1 MGAQAG
7 LDLSMDEQY
16 QRHGAHG
23 GRPTTGVPM
32 GYRGL
37 MGSRETPL
45 IQGQAPAPHALYNH
59 HAYSKKSFRIRG
71 QAEQELMKMQFSS
84 SNKDMA
90 IIDFNN
96 GRSTTRINLIT
107 CFFH

>member
-1 MGAQAG
+1 MGAQIG

-37 MGSRETPL
+37 LGSREAPL
-45 IQGQAPAPHALYNH
+45 MQGQVPAPHALYNH
-59 HAYSKKSFRIRG
+59 HAYSKKSFRIRASCARK
-71 QAEQELMKMQFSS
+71 QML
-84 SNKDMA
+84 
-90 IIDFNN
+90 
-96 GRSTTRINLIT
+96 
-107 CFFH
+107 

>member
-37 MGSRETPL
+37 MGSREAPL
-45 IQGQAPAPHALYNH
+45 MQGQVPAPHALYNH